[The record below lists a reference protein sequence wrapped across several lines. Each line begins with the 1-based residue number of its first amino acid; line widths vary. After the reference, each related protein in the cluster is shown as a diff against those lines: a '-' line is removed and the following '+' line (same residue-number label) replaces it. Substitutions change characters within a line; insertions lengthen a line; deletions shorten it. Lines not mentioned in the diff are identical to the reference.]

1 MGEASTRSG
10 APFNSQSVARRVLWF
25 PPLQQALHILP
36 MFFLTQLIMVLVR
49 LVAGAEFPGW
59 AYFLSS
65 FTSAALW
72 IPLHFLLLLPQYRP
86 VDRDDNRP
94 I

>member
-1 MGEASTRSG
+1 
-10 APFNSQSVARRVLWF
+10 
-25 PPLQQALHILP
+25 
-36 MFFLTQLIMVLVR
+36 VLVR

-59 AYFLSS
+59 TYFLSS
-65 FTSAALW
+65 FTGAALW
-72 IPLHFLLLLPQYRP
+72 IPMHFLLLLPQFRP